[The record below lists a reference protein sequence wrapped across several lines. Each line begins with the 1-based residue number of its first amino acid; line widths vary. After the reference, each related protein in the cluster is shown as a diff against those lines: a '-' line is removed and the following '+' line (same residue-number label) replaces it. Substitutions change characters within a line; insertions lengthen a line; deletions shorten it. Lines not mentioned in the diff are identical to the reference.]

1 MAYQPKSY
9 RKFLAGTVSAAVVAS
24 AIAPVAS
31 ASFTDVAGSVHADD
45 IATLV
50 AKGYIKGYGDG
61 TFKPNKSLTRGEA
74 AIIFSRILK
83 DAGVTQKGAG
93 FPDVPAEK
101 AELAEAVAIVQAAG
115 IMTGDEKGNFNPNA
129 NITREQMAKVVV
141 EAFKLTK
148 PANHTTKVTDLDKAG
163 SWAREYI
170 QTLEANG
177 VTKNTEFMPKQ
188 NVTRG
193 QFASFVVRAMNVGV
207 TAANITGVA
216 FVDLNTL
223 EVTFNGE
230 LKEVKKEDF
239 AIAGVEIESVSIK
252 AAAAAEAKTTVVV
265 IKTKTALEEGK
276 AYNVSYKGQTTD
288 KAKVDVPVVTPKVE
302 SVSAINAKKIEVKF
316 NKEVNKTTAEN
327 SATYNFVGL
336 TSGTTWTPVLQA
348 DGKTVVLTLNK
359 AIANDTTFV
368 AIVNEVETKA
378 DSTKKTEKFTKT
390 ITFSDTTKPTFT
402 GVTYPEAGIAVLN
415 FSEDL
420 STPGTVKVYDGN
432 TDVTSTLTI
441 THNAN
446 SNQISISGLTTNKE
460 YRVVVV
466 GAKDQ
471 SSNLIPSPVE
481 VFVKSTV
488 SEQVKPVIES
498 ITTVDL
504 NTIKV
509 KFSEKLK
516 QISAGVYAN
525 VSIDGVAVTGATQ
538 TFDSETNTLT
548 ITKAGLTTAGIHSV
562 SISGYTDL
570 SNNVGDT
577 FTKAVAFAASA
588 PVLEKTEVVSDA
600 TDTYV
605 VLTFNEAPSLAAIQ
619 AVDITGT
626 YTTPE
631 NILKTF
637 GSAALNESTD
647 ISVVGN
653 TIKIKVTGKEA
664 GNYKL
669 TIPAAG
675 ISDGTTARTQDL
687 EITFTLTGSA
697 DTTRPTVSNVF
708 IPGENATAVGGPATV
723 ERNTVYVKYSKSMN
737 STAVN
742 PDNYTVDGQKV
753 FESAV
758 FVGDK
763 TLVKLTLKEGVIT
776 LTGDRSFQISNA
788 VTGENGVA
796 INAYSS
802 TEPFVENVKP
812 LLSSGVVIDGTTIEL
827 TFTEAVADANL
838 VAAGAGN
845 DFEVYIDG
853 AKSTIANVVT
863 GATANDNKLQLQLS
877 SPITPEQLAS
887 STITVKVLDSTDGA
901 DVNGN
906 PLTKGTVITVAK

>member
-1 MAYQPKSY
+1 MDKKKAVK
-9 RKFLAGTVSAAVVAS
+9 LATAS
-24 AIAPVAS
+24 AVAAS
-31 ASFTDVAGSVHADD
+31 AFVAA
-45 IATLV
+45 
-50 AKGYIKGYGDG
+50 
-61 TFKPNKSLTRGEA
+61 
-74 AIIFSRILK
+74 
-83 DAGVTQKGAG
+83 
-93 FPDVPAEK
+93 
-101 AELAEAVAIVQAAG
+101 
-115 IMTGDEKGNFNPNA
+115 NPNA
-129 NITREQMAKVVV
+129 SEAATNVATVVSQAKAQFKKAYYTYSHTVTETGEFPNINDVYAEYNKAKKAYADAVALVKKSGGANKDAYLADLDATYKEYITKRVVTYIDAYNYALKLDGLRQQLDEAIKAKDLAKAEELYHKISYELNKRTVILDRVYGQSTRELLRTKFKAEAQKLRDSLIYDITVAMKAREAQDAVKAGNLDKAKAAVDKIN
-141 EAFKLTK
+141 EYL
-148 PANHTTKVTDLDKAG
+148 PKVTDAFKA
-163 SWAREYI
+163 
-170 QTLEANG
+170 QLT
-177 VTKNTEFMPKQ
+177 
-188 NVTRG
+188 
-193 QFASFVVRAMNVGV
+193 
-207 TAANITGVA
+207 
-216 FVDLNTL
+216 D
-223 EVTFNGE
+223 
-230 LKEVKKEDF
+230 
-239 AIAGVEIESVSIK
+239 
-252 AAAAAEAKTTVVV
+252 EAKKAVDAYEA
-265 IKTKTALEEGK
+265 AL
-276 AYNVSYKGQTTD
+276 A
-288 KAKVDVPVVTPKVE
+288 PKVE

-316 NKEVNKTTAEN
+316 NKEVNETTAEN
-327 SATYNFVGL
+327 PATYNFVGL
-336 TSGTTWTPVLQA
+336 AAGTTWTPELQA
-348 DGKTVVLTLNK
+348 DGKTVVLTLNN

-402 GVTYPEAGIAVLN
+402 GVTYPEAGTAVLN

-525 VSIDGVAVTGATQ
+525 VSIDGVAVAGATQ

-619 AVDITGT
+619 GVDITGT

-697 DTTRPTVSNVF
+697 DTTKPTVSNVF
-708 IPGENATAVGGPATV
+708 IPGEDATAVGGPATV
-723 ERNTVYVKYSKSMN
+723 ERNTVYVKYSKPMN

-812 LLSSGVVIDGTTIEL
+812 ILSSGVVIDGTTIEL
-827 TFTEAVADANL
+827 TFTEAVDDTNL
-838 VAAGAGN
+838 LATGAGN

-853 AKSTIANVVT
+853 AKSTIASVVT

-877 SPITPEQLAS
+877 SAITPEQLAS